1 MSLLAETLARDAE
14 LAGDAVP
21 PKMRDRVRRSRSRP
35 ATSSRWS
42 TSCSTSPGSRAAVPS
57 ILLDDVDLGRVAAD
71 SAERLRV
78 FADRQGLRLVVD
90 VAPHVPAIRGD
101 EGRLGQVVVNLVHN
115 ALKFSRPDAVDE
127 DDPVAA
133 SATATSR
140 REVRVIVRASG
151 DDVTLAVE
159 DHGIGIPRAD
169 QDRIFERFYKVDR
182 VRPRTGGTGLGLAIA
197 RHVIEQHG
205 GRIRVESE
213 EGRGSTFIVSL
224 PVAERAE
231 TAVGAA

>member
-1 MSLLAETLARDAE
+1 
-14 LAGDAVP
+14 
-21 PKMRDRVRRSRSRP
+21 MRDRVRKIEVETGHLVQMVNELLDLARIEGGGP
-35 ATSSRWS
+35 L
-42 TSCSTSPGSRAAVPS
+42 

-78 FADRQGLRLVVD
+78 FAERQGLRLVVD
-90 VAPHVPAIRGD
+90 VAPHVPPIRGD

-115 ALKFSRPDAVDE
+115 ALKFSRPDALDE
-127 DDPVAA
+127 DAPLPVQDGGPP
-133 SATATSR
+133 S
-140 REVRVIVRASG
+140 EVRVIVRASG
-151 DDVTLAVE
+151 EDVTLAVQ
-159 DHGIGIPRAD
+159 DHGIGIPKAD

-224 PVAERAE
+224 PVVERAGR
-231 TAVGAA
+231 AAGAA